1 MLSLGE
7 VGVKR
12 TFKQSELK
20 ILSHTESNNSKNKAV
35 FVAAKTEKKIKHAF
49 SIRFEIELSKERF
62 IHLHYQRW

>member
-20 ILSHTESNNSKNKAV
+20 ILSHAESNNRKNKAV
-35 FVAAKTEKKIKHAF
+35 FVSAKIEK
-49 SIRFEIELSKERF
+49 ED
-62 IHLHYQRW
+62 

>member
-20 ILSHTESNNSKNKAV
+20 ILSHAESNNRKNKAV
-35 FVAAKTEKKIKHAF
+35 FVSAKIEKKKIEHAF
-49 SIRFEIELSKERF
+49 SISFKI
-62 IHLHYQRW
+62 